1 MDKIISQQCYAVLM
15 EILYSQGLSYK
26 DNCMVRLTD
35 VASRNKFRG
44 LDIKMVAKLIAKS
57 NSGEQVESL
66 LINETTTIGRKP
78 NNDIHISD
86 LSVSGKHAQI
96 VTILED
102 SFLEDLGSTNGTYV
116 NGKLVKKQA
125 LDHGDN
131 ITLGKYQL
139 TYQNGSGGVKQN
151 LELPM
156 TILPDEEEIPNEV
169 SKKDLDKS
177 KQNNSNALTPREADI
192 APSLMT
198 NKEACLQLLSGAN
211 AGKELVLTKALT
223 TIGQP
228 GVQVAAITRRPQ
240 GFFLIHVDGG
250 PNNAV
255 PKVAGTPI
263 GTSAYELKGHE
274 IIEVAGV
281 KMEFYLK

>member
-1 MDKIISQQCYAVLM
+1 
-15 EILYSQGLSYK
+15 
-26 DNCMVRLTD
+26 
-35 VASRNKFRG
+35 
-44 LDIKMVAKLIAKS
+44 MVAKLITTS
-57 NSGEQVESL
+57 SSGEQEEFL
-66 LINETTTIGRKP
+66 LTNETTTIGRKP
-78 NNDIHISD
+78 NNDIHID
-86 LSVSGKHAQI
+86 NLSVSGKHAQVI
-96 VTILED
+96 TILED

-116 NGKLVKKQA
+116 NGKLVKKHA

-131 ITLGKYQL
+131 ITLGKYQI
-139 TYQNGSGGVKQN
+139 TYQSSSGGSEQDF
-151 LELPM
+151 EQTMIIRPGEAGM
-156 TILPDEEEIPNEV
+156 PEEAGGKE
-169 SKKDLDKS
+169 LDKS
-177 KQNNSNALTPREADI
+177 MQKISAAIASEVASA
-192 APSLMT
+192 APSPIA

-250 PNNAV
+250 PNNSV

-263 GTSAYELKGHE
+263 GSSAHELRSHD

>member
-1 MDKIISQQCYAVLM
+1 
-15 EILYSQGLSYK
+15 
-26 DNCMVRLTD
+26 MVRLTD
-35 VASRNKFRG
+35 FASRNKFRG
-44 LDIKMVAKLIAKS
+44 LDIKMVAKLIARS

-66 LINETTTIGRKP
+66 LINETMTIGRKP

-96 VTILED
+96 ITILED

-116 NGKLVKKQA
+116 NGKPVKKHA

-139 TYQNGSGGVKQN
+139 TYQSGSGGAKQSF
-151 LELPM
+151 EQPA
-156 TILPDEEEIPNEV
+156 IIRSDEADIPIEV
-169 SKKDLDKS
+169 SGKELDKS
-177 KQNNSNALTPREADI
+177 IQKNTNALTPREANE
-192 APSLMT
+192 APALMT
-198 NKEACLQLLSGAN
+198 NKEACLLLLSGAN

-250 PNNAV
+250 SNNAV

-263 GTSAYELKGHE
+263 GTSAYELKSHE